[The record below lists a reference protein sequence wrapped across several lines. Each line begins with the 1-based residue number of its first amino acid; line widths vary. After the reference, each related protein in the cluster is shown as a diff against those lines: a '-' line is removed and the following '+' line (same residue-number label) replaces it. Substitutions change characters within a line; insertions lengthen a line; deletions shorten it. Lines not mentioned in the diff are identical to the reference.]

1 MEKNYNSDPVEKKWY
16 ARWEEAGCFTADPHA
31 EGEPYSIVI
40 PPPNVTGRLHI
51 GHALNNSIQDIL
63 IRWKRMSGYNA
74 VWIPG
79 TDHAGIATQSVVER
93 QLREEGLT
101 RREMGREAFVERV
114 WEWKEQYGST
124 IIQQLRSMGCSC
136 DWTRERF
143 TMDEGL
149 SDAVKEVFIQL
160 YEQGLIYQGNYII
173 NWSTGL
179 QTALS
184 DDEVEYEEITGHLY
198 HIRYPIEGG
207 GKDEYIVVATTR
219 PETLMGDVAVAV
231 NPRDKRYTELKTK
244 KVILPVMGRALPV
257 IEDDYVD
264 PEFGTGI
271 VKITP
276 AHDPND
282 FDMGNRHNLTPINVM
297 NPDGTMNEEAGPYE
311 GMDRFEC
318 RKKLLAD
325 LEAQGLIEKIEEHVH
340 QVGHCYRSKT
350 VIEPRLSLQWF
361 VKMEPLAKRAKD
373 AVESG
378 EVKFVPERWNK
389 VYMNW
394 MDNIRDWCISRQL
407 WWGHRIPIYYCDS
420 TGEVWASR
428 ETPTESPSGATDIRQ
443 EEDVMDTW
451 FSSWLWP
458 FSVHGWPN
466 ETEALKTWYPSST
479 LVTAP
484 DIIFFWVAR
493 MVMAGTTFMK
503 QVPFDTVYLHGVVRD
518 KEGRK
523 QSKSLGNSIDPLE
536 IIKDFSADALRFS
549 LITLNATGQDVKI
562 GENDFEMGR
571 NYSTKIW
578 NAARFMQMKSEGY
591 ETVSTLEALNPAL
604 LSSDDR
610 HLLTRLHQTIRK
622 VNSHLDSYR
631 FNDYSQEVYGF
642 IRHDFCDW
650 YLEYAKEPLNSGDE
664 ASIRHTLMVMHYA
677 FKTALT
683 LLHPLM
689 PFITEEL
696 WEDMGYR
703 GDGDFLMK
711 SAWPKAFDKETR
723 EAWALTD
730 ENMVFV
736 DAKRDLIRV
745 ARQLRADYNIKP
757 SQEIAFIVRPASTKL
772 EEALGQELESLNR
785 LVRGKVTVQ
794 SDYKAQ
800 GAVPGLVSKAGNV
813 YMPADDLIDV
823 EAEIARLQKQLD
835 ELEGHINRS
844 HARLSNDAFISK
856 APEKVVEQQRAQ
868 QQELI
873 EKADKIRG
881 LLKSLEK

>member
-1 MEKNYNSDPVEKKWY
+1 MEKKYDPNPVEQKWY
-16 ARWEEAGCFTADPHA
+16 ARWEEANCFAADPHA

-63 IRWKRMSGYNA
+63 IRWKRMCGYNA

-93 QLREEGLT
+93 QLREEGQT
-101 RREMGREAFVERV
+101 RREMGREAFVDRV
-114 WEWKEQYGST
+114 WQWKEEYGNT
-124 IIQQLRSMGCSC
+124 IIKQLRSMGCSC
-136 DWTRERF
+136 DWSRERF
-143 TMDEGL
+143 TMDDGL
-149 SDAVKEVFIQL
+149 SEAVKEVFIQL
-160 YEQGLIYQGNYII
+160 YERDLIYQGNYII
-173 NWSTGL
+173 NWSPAL

-184 DDEVEYEEITGHLY
+184 DDEVEYEEVKGNLY
-198 HIRYPIEGG
+198 HIRYPVEGG
-207 GKDEYIVVATTR
+207 GKDDYIVVATTR

-231 NPRDKRYTELKTK
+231 NPRDKRYSKLKGK
-244 KVILPVMGRALPV
+244 KVILPVIGRELAV

-282 FDMGNRHNLTPINVM
+282 FEMGNRHNLTPINVM
-297 NPDGTMNEEAGPYE
+297 HPDGTMNENAGPYE

-325 LEAQGLIEKIEEHVH
+325 LDEQGLMEKIEEHVH
-340 QVGHCYRSKT
+340 QVGHCYRSKC

-361 VKMEPLAKRAKD
+361 VKMEPLAKKAKQ
-373 AVESG
+373 AVEEG
-378 EVKFVPERWNK
+378 KVKFVPERWNK

-428 ETPTESPSGATDIRQ
+428 DTPTASPSGATDIRQ
-443 EEDVMDTW
+443 DEDVMDTW

-458 FSVHGWPN
+458 FSVHGWP
-466 ETEALKTWYPSST
+466 EQTDALKTWYPSAT

-493 MVMAGTTFMK
+493 MVMAGTLFMDE
-503 QVPFDTVYLHGVVRD
+503 VPFDTVYLHGVVRD

-523 QSKSLGNSIDPLE
+523 QSKSMGNSIDPLAVIDE
-536 IIKDFSADALRFS
+536 FSADALRFS
-549 LITLNATGQDVKI
+549 LITLNATGQDVRI

-571 NYSTKIW
+571 NYCTKIW
-578 NAARFMQMKSEGY
+578 NAARFLQMQG
-591 ETVSTLEALNPAL
+591 EAVGDIDPEL
-604 LSSDDR
+604 LSTDDR
-610 HLLTRLHQTIRK
+610 HLLTRLHRTIRK
-622 VNSHLDSYR
+622 VNEHLENYR
-631 FNDYSQEVYGF
+631 FNDYSHELYSF
-642 IRHDFCDW
+642 IRGDYCDW
-650 YLEYAKEPLNSGDE
+650 YVEYAKEPLNSDDD
-664 ASIRHTLMVMHYA
+664 ARKAHTLAVMHHA
-677 FKTALT
+677 FKSAIA

-696 WEDMGYR
+696 WEAMGYR
-703 GDGDFLMK
+703 GEGDFLMK
-711 SAWPKAFDKETR
+711 SAWPATFDKDTR
-723 EAWALTD
+723 SLWKLTD
-730 ENMVFV
+730 ENMKYV

-757 SQEIAFIVRPASTKL
+757 SQDIEFKVRPANKGL
-772 EEALGQELESLNR
+772 GALLLTELQSINR
-785 LVRGKVTVQ
+785 LVRGQVSVDA
-794 SDYKAQ
+794 DYKPA

-813 YMPADDLIDV
+813 FMPADDLIDV
-823 EAEIARLQKQLD
+823 EAEVERLDKQLT
-835 ELEGHINRS
+835 ELKGHIDRS
-844 HARLSNDAFISK
+844 HARLSNHAFISK
-856 APEKVVEQQRAQ
+856 APEDVVAQHRAQ

-873 EKADKIRG
+873 EKADKIRA
-881 LLKSLEK
+881 LLKSLKGKG

>member
-1 MEKNYNSDPVEKKWY
+1 MEKNYDPAPIEKKWY
-16 ARWEEAGCFTADPHA
+16 ARWEEAGCFTADPQA

-51 GHALNNSIQDIL
+51 GHALNNAIQDIL

-93 QLREEGLT
+93 QLRSEGKT
-101 RREMGREAFVERV
+101 RREMGREAFVDRV

-149 SDAVKEVFIQL
+149 SEAVKEVFIQL
-160 YEQGLIYQGNYII
+160 YEDGLIYQGNYII

-184 DDEVEYEEITGHLY
+184 DDEVEYEEVKGNLF
-198 HIRYPIEGG
+198 HIRYPIAGG
-207 GKDEYIVVATTR
+207 GKDDFIVVATTR

-231 NPRDKRYTELKTK
+231 NPRDKRYTGLIGKN
-244 KVILPVMGRALPV
+244 VILPVIGRAIPV
-257 IEDDYVD
+257 IADDYVD

-282 FDMGNRHNLTPINVM
+282 FDMGNRHQLTPVNVM
-297 NPDGTMNEEAGPYE
+297 HPDGSMNENAGIYE
-311 GMDRFEC
+311 GMDRFDC

-325 LEAQGLIEKIEEHVH
+325 LDAQGLMEKIEEHVH

-350 VIEPRLSLQWF
+350 IIEPRLSLQWF
-361 VKMEPLAKRAKD
+361 VKMAPLAKRAKK
-373 AVESG
+373 AVEDG
-378 EVKFVPERWNK
+378 DVTFVPERWNK

-420 TGEVWASR
+420 TGEVWAAR
-428 ETPTESPSGATDIRQ
+428 ETPTVSPQGGTDIRQ
-443 EEDVMDTW
+443 DEDVMDTW

-458 FSVHGWPN
+458 FSVHGWPD
-466 ETEALKTWYPSST
+466 ETAALKTWYPSST

-503 QVPFDTVYLHGVVRD
+503 QAPFDTVYLHGVVRD

-549 LITLNATGQDVKI
+549 LITLNATGQDVRI

-578 NAARFMQMKSEGY
+578 NAARFMQMQGENSGEI
-591 ETVSTLEALNPAL
+591 VQAL

-610 HLLTRLHQTIRK
+610 HLLMRLHETIRK
-622 VNSHLDSYR
+622 VNAHLEAYR
-631 FNDYSQEVYGF
+631 FNDYSHEVYAF
-642 IRHDFCDW
+642 IRNDYCDW

-664 ASIRHTLMVMHYA
+664 ARKAHTLAVMHHA
-677 FKTALT
+677 FKTAIT

-689 PFITEEL
+689 PFLTEEL
-696 WEDMGYR
+696 WEAMGYR
-703 GDGDFLMK
+703 GEAGDFLMK
-711 SAWPKAFDKETR
+711 SAWPKPFDKTTR
-723 EAWALTD
+723 ETWGLTE
-730 ENMVFV
+730 ENMAYV

-745 ARQLRADYNIKP
+745 ARQLRADYNLKP
-757 SQEIAFIVRPASTKL
+757 SQDIDFIVRPASAKTGELLAL
-772 EEALGQELESLNR
+772 EVDSINR
-785 LVRGKVTVQ
+785 LVRGQVKIIP
-794 SDYKAQ
+794 DYKTS
-800 GAVPGLVSKAGNV
+800 GAAPGLVSKAGNV
-813 YMPADDLIDV
+813 YMPAEGLIDV
-823 EAEIARLQKQLD
+823 EAETARLQKQLD

-844 HARLSNDAFISK
+844 HARLSNDAFVSK
-856 APEKVVEQQRAQ
+856 APEAVVEQQRAQ

-881 LLKSLEK
+881 LLKSLEN

>member
-1 MEKNYNSDPVEKKWY
+1 MEKNYDPDPVEKKWY
-16 ARWEEAGCFTADPHA
+16 ARWEEAGCFGADPQA
-31 EGEPYSIVI
+31 KGEPYCIVI

-93 QLREEGLT
+93 QLRTEGQT
-101 RREMGREAFVERV
+101 RREMGREAFVNRV

-136 DWTRERF
+136 DWSRERF

-149 SDAVKEVFIQL
+149 SEAVKEVFIQL
-160 YEQGLIYQGNYII
+160 YEEGLIYQGNYII

-184 DDEVEYEEITGHLY
+184 DDEVEYEEVKGHLY

-207 GKDEYIVVATTR
+207 TKKDVIVVATTR

-231 NPRDKRYTELKTK
+231 NPRDKRYTDLIGKN
-244 KVILPVMGRALPV
+244 VILPVIGRAIPV
-257 IEDDYVD
+257 IADDYVD

-282 FDMGNRHNLTPINVM
+282 FDMGNRHQLTPINVM
-297 NPDGTMNEEAGPYE
+297 HPDGSMNENAGPYE
-311 GMDRFEC
+311 GMDRFDC
-318 RKKLLAD
+318 RKQLLAD
-325 LEAQGLIEKIEEHVH
+325 LEEQGLMEKIEDHVH

-361 VKMEPLAKRAKD
+361 VKMAPLAKRAKK
-373 AVESG
+373 AVEDG
-378 EVKFVPERWNK
+378 EVTFVPERWNK

-420 TGEVWASR
+420 TGEVWAAR
-428 ETPTESPSGATDIRQ
+428 ETPTVSPQGGTDIRQ
-443 EEDVMDTW
+443 DEDVMDTW

-458 FSVHGWPN
+458 FSVHGWPD
-466 ETEALKTWYPSST
+466 ETAALKTWYPSAT

-503 QVPFDTVYLHGVVRD
+503 EVPFKTVYLHGVVRD

-536 IIKDFSADALRFS
+536 IIKDYSADALRFS
-549 LITLNATGQDVKI
+549 LITLNATGQDVRI

-571 NYSTKIW
+571 NYATKIW
-578 NAARFMQMKSEGY
+578 NAARFMQMQSDDSMPVGDLD
-591 ETVSTLEALNPAL
+591 SLNPAL
-604 LSSDDR
+604 FSSDDR

-622 VNSHLDSYR
+622 VNENLEAYR
-631 FNDYSQEVYGF
+631 FNDYSHEVYSF
-642 IRHDFCDW
+642 IRNDYCDW
-650 YLEYAKEPLNSGDE
+650 YLEYAKEPLNSGD
-664 ASIRHTLMVMHYA
+664 AVRKAHTLTVMHTA
-677 FKTALT
+677 FKTAIT

-689 PFITEEL
+689 PFLTEEL
-696 WEDMGYR
+696 WEAMGYR
-703 GDGDFLMK
+703 GEGDFLMR
-711 SAWPKAFDKETR
+711 SAWPKSFDKATR
-723 EAWALTD
+723 TAWALTE

-757 SQEIAFIVRPASTKL
+757 SQEIDFIVRPSSTKL
-772 EEALGQELESLNR
+772 GEALAGEIEALNR
-785 LVRGKVTVQ
+785 LVRGKVRL
-794 SDYKAQ
+794 DAAYKAE

-823 EAEIARLQKQLD
+823 DAETARLQKQLD

-844 HARLSNDAFISK
+844 HVRLSNDAFISK
-856 APEKVVEQQRAQ
+856 APEAVVEQQRAQ
-868 QQELI
+868 QKELI

-881 LLKSLEK
+881 LLKSLAG

>member
-1 MEKNYNSDPVEKKWY
+1 MEKNYDANPVEMKWY
-16 ARWEEAGCFTADPHA
+16 ARWEEAGCFNADPNA

-51 GHALNNSIQDIL
+51 GHALNNAIQDIL

-93 QLREEGLT
+93 KLREEGQT
-101 RREMGREAFVERV
+101 RRKMGREAFVERV
-114 WEWKEQYGST
+114 WDWKEQYGST

-149 SDAVKEVFIQL
+149 SEAVQEVFIQL
-160 YEQGLIYQGNYII
+160 YEEGLIYQGNYII

-184 DDEVEYEEITGHLY
+184 DDEVEYEEVKGSLF
-198 HIRYPIEGG
+198 HIRYPLEGG
-207 GKDEYIVVATTR
+207 SENDYIVVATTR

-231 NPRDKRYTELKTK
+231 NPRDKRYSELIGSN
-244 KVILPVMGRALPV
+244 VILPVIGRAIPV
-257 IEDDYVD
+257 IADDYVD

-282 FDMGNRHNLTPINVM
+282 FDMGNRHDLTPINVM
-297 NPDGTMNEEAGPYE
+297 NPDGSMNENAGPYE
-311 GMDRFEC
+311 GMDRFDC

-325 LEAQGLIEKIEEHVH
+325 LEEQGRMEKIEEHVH

-361 VKMEPLAKRAKD
+361 VKMEPLAKRAKK
-373 AVESG
+373 AVEDG

-428 ETPTESPSGATDIRQ
+428 ETPTVSPKGGTDIRQ
-443 EEDVMDTW
+443 DEDVMDTW

-458 FSVHGWPN
+458 FSVHGWPE

-503 QVPFDTVYLHGVVRD
+503 EVPFDTVYLHGVVRD

-536 IIKDFSADALRFS
+536 IIKEYSADALRFS
-549 LITLNATGQDVKI
+549 LITLNATGQDVRI

-578 NAARFMQMKSEGY
+578 NAARFMQMKSNSDIPVWDVA
-591 ETVSTLEALNPAL
+591 TLNPRL

-610 HLLTRLHQTIRK
+610 HLLTRLHQTIK
-622 VNSHLDSYR
+622 NVNENLEAYR
-631 FNDYSQEVYGF
+631 FNDYSQELYGF
-642 IRHDFCDW
+642 IRNDYCDW
-650 YLEYAKEPLNSGDE
+650 YVEYAKEPLNSGDE
-664 ASIRHTLMVMHYA
+664 ALKAHTLMIMNYA
-677 FKTALT
+677 FKTAIT

-689 PFITEEL
+689 PFLTEEL
-696 WEDMGYR
+696 WEAMGYR
-703 GDGDFLMK
+703 GEGDFLMC
-711 SAWPKAFDKETR
+711 SEWPKPFDKATR
-723 EAWALTD
+723 EAWELTE
-730 ENMVFV
+730 ENMAFV
-736 DAKRDLIRV
+736 DAKRDLIRA

-757 SQEIAFIVRPASTKL
+757 SQEIDFIVRPSSSSLGKTLA
-772 EEALGQELESLNR
+772 EEIDSLNR
-785 LVRGKVTVQ
+785 LVRGKVSLQ
-794 SDYKAQ
+794 PDYKAE

-813 YMPADDLIDV
+813 FMPADDLIDI
-823 EAEIARLQKQLD
+823 EAETARLQKQLD

-844 HARLSNDAFISK
+844 HVRLSNEAFIRK
-856 APEKVVEQQRAQ
+856 APKAVVEQQRAQ

-881 LLKSLEK
+881 LLKSLKS

>member
-1 MEKNYNSDPVEKKWY
+1 MEKTYDPKPVEDKWY
-16 ARWEEAGCFTADPHA
+16 ARWEEAGCFGADPNA

-63 IRWKRMSGYNA
+63 VRWKRMSGYNA

-93 QLREEGLT
+93 KLREDGQS

-114 WEWKEQYGST
+114 WQWKEEYGST
-124 IIQQLRSMGCSC
+124 IINQLRRMGCSC
-136 DWTRERF
+136 DWSRERF

-149 SDAVKEVFIQL
+149 SDAVKEVFIRL
-160 YEQGLIYQGNYII
+160 YEEGLIYQGNYII
-173 NWSTGL
+173 NWSPAL

-184 DDEVEYEEITGHLY
+184 DDEVEYEEVKGHLY
-198 HIRYPIEGG
+198 HIRYPVEGG
-207 GKDEYIVVATTR
+207 GHIVVATTR

-231 NPRDKRYTELKTK
+231 NPRDKRYEDLKTK
-244 KVILPVMGRALPV
+244 NVILPVIGRELQV

-282 FDMGNRHNLTPINVM
+282 FEMGQRHDLTPINVM
-297 NPDGTMNEEAGPYE
+297 NPDGSMNEEAGPYA

-318 RKKLLAD
+318 RKQLLKD
-325 LEAQGLIEKIEEHVH
+325 LEAQGLLEKIEDHVH
-340 QVGHCYRSKT
+340 QVGHCYRSKC

-361 VKMEPLAKRAKD
+361 VKMAPLAKRAKA

-407 WWGHRIPIYYCDS
+407 WWGHRIPVYYCDS

-428 ETPTESPSGATDIRQ
+428 DTPTASPSGATDIRQ
-443 EEDVMDTW
+443 DEDVMDTW

-458 FSVHGWPN
+458 FSVHGWPD
-466 ETEALKTWYPSST
+466 ESEALNTWYPSSD

-503 QVPFDTVYLHGVVRD
+503 DVPFRTVYLHGVVRD
-518 KEGRK
+518 KQGRK

-536 IIKDFSADALRFS
+536 VIDEFSADSLRFS
-549 LITLNATGQDVKI
+549 LITLNATGQDVRI

-571 NYSTKIW
+571 NYCTKIW
-578 NAARFMQMKSEGY
+578 NAARFLQMQGEDSGEIH
-591 ETVSTLEALNPAL
+591 PDL

-610 HLLTRLHQTIRK
+610 HLLTRLNETIRS
-622 VNSHLDSYR
+622 VNEHLERYR
-631 FNDYSQEVYGF
+631 FNDYSHELYSF
-642 IRHDFCDW
+642 IWHDFCDW
-650 YLEYAKEPLNSGDE
+650 YVEYAKEPLRGEHSDRK
-664 ASIRHTLMVMHYA
+664 AHTLAVMNHV
-677 FKTALT
+677 FRKALK

-689 PFITEEL
+689 PFLTEEL
-696 WEDMGYR
+696 WHEMGYA
-703 GDGDFLMK
+703 GEAEFLMK
-711 SAWPKAFDKETR
+711 ADWPEAFDKETR
-723 EAWALTD
+723 SAWGLTKA
-730 ENMVFV
+730 NMEFV
-736 DAKRDLIRV
+736 VSKRDLIRA

-757 SQEIAFIVRPASTKL
+757 SQEIDFIVKPVSGDMAGSL
-772 EEALGQELESLNR
+772 EGELESLNL
-785 LVRGKVTVQ
+785 LVKGTVTID
-794 SDYKAQ
+794 SGYTPE
-800 GAVPGLVSKAGNV
+800 GAAPGLVSKAGNV
-813 YMPADDLIDV
+813 FMPADGLIDV
-823 EAEIARLQKQLD
+823 EAEVERLTKQLEELIGHIDRSNARLNN
-835 ELEGHINRS
+835 E
-844 HARLSNDAFISK
+844 AFISK
-856 APEKVVEQQRAQ
+856 APAEVVEQHRAK
-868 QQELI
+868 QQELV
-873 EKADKIRG
+873 EKADKIRA
-881 LLKSLEK
+881 LLKSLTP

>member
-1 MEKNYNSDPVEKKWY
+1 MNMEKQYDPKPVETKWY
-16 ARWEEAGCFTADPHA
+16 ARWEEAGCFTADPNA

-63 IRWKRMSGYNA
+63 VRWKRMSGYNA

-93 QLREEGLT
+93 KLREEGKT
-101 RREMGREAFVERV
+101 RREMGREAFVDRI
-114 WEWKEQYGST
+114 WQWKEEYGST

-160 YEQGLIYQGNYII
+160 YEDGLIYQGNYII
-173 NWSTGL
+173 NWSPAL

-184 DDEVEYEEITGHLY
+184 DDEVEYEEINGNLY
-198 HIRYPIEGG
+198 HIRYPVEGG
-207 GKDEYIVVATTR
+207 KEGEYIVVATTR

-231 NPRDKRYTELKTK
+231 NPRDKRYTDLKGK
-244 KVILPVMGRALPV
+244 KVILPVMGRELKV

-282 FDMGNRHNLTPINVM
+282 FEMGKRHDLTPINVM
-297 NPDGTMNEEAGPYE
+297 NPDGTMNEEAGPYA
-311 GMDRFEC
+311 GMDRFDC
-318 RKKLLAD
+318 RKKLLKD
-325 LEAQGLIEKIEEHVH
+325 LEAQGLMEKIEEHVH
-340 QVGHCYRSKT
+340 QVGHCYRSKC

-361 VKMEPLAKRAKD
+361 VKMAPLAKRAKA

-428 ETPTESPSGATDIRQ
+428 ETPTASPSGATDIRQ
-443 EEDVMDTW
+443 DEDVMDTW

-458 FSVHGWPN
+458 FSVHGWPD
-466 ETEALKTWYPSST
+466 ETDALKTWYPSSD

-503 QVPFDTVYLHGVVRD
+503 DVPFRTVYLHGVVRD

-523 QSKSLGNSIDPLE
+523 QSKSLGNSIDPLQ
-536 IIKDFSADALRFS
+536 IIDEYSADSLRFS
-549 LITLNATGQDVKI
+549 LITLNATGQDVRI

-571 NYSTKIW
+571 NYCTKIW
-578 NAARFMQMKSEGY
+578 NAARFIQMQGDDVGEITP
-591 ETVSTLEALNPAL
+591 EL
-604 LSSDDR
+604 LSSDDK
-610 HLLTRLHQTIRK
+610 HLLTRLHQTIGR
-622 VNSHLDSYR
+622 VNDNLERYR
-631 FNDYSQEVYGF
+631 FNDYSHELYSF
-642 IRHDFCDW
+642 IWHDYCDW
-650 YLEYAKEPLNSGDE
+650 YVEYAKEPLRSEDPKRK
-664 ASIRHTLMVMHYA
+664 AHTLAVMHHA
-677 FKTALT
+677 FKTALQ

-689 PFITEEL
+689 PFVTEEL
-696 WEDMGYR
+696 WEAMGYG
-703 GDGDFLMK
+703 GDGEFLMK
-711 SAWPKAFDKETR
+711 TAWPVTFSKEVRT
-723 EAWALTD
+723 AWGLTQ
-730 ENMVFV
+730 ENMDLV
-736 DAKRDLIRV
+736 DAKRDLIRA

-757 SQEIAFIVRPASTKL
+757 SQEISFIVRPATADL
-772 EEALGQELESLNR
+772 AETLAQEIESLNQ
-785 LVRGKVTVQ
+785 LVRGTVTL
-794 SDYKAQ
+794 DTEYRPE
-800 GAVPGLVSKAGNV
+800 GATPGLVSKAGNV
-813 YMPADDLIDV
+813 FMPADGLIDV
-823 EAEIARLQKQLD
+823 EAETARIEKQLN
-835 ELEGHINRS
+835 EMIGHIERS
-844 HARLSNDAFISK
+844 KARLSNDAFVSK
-856 APEKVVEQQRAQ
+856 APAEVVEQHRSQ
-868 QQELI
+868 QNEMI
-873 EKADKIRG
+873 EKADKLRA
-881 LLKSLEK
+881 LLKSLKS

>member
-1 MEKNYNSDPVEKKWY
+1 MEKTYDPKPVEDKWY
-16 ARWEEAGCFTADPHA
+16 ARWEEAGCFGADPNA

-63 IRWKRMSGYNA
+63 VRWKRMSGYNA

-93 QLREEGLT
+93 KLREDGQS

-114 WEWKEQYGST
+114 WEWKEEYGST
-124 IIQQLRSMGCSC
+124 IINQLRRMGCSC
-136 DWTRERF
+136 DWSRERF

-149 SDAVKEVFIQL
+149 SDAVQEVFIRL
-160 YEQGLIYQGNYII
+160 YEEGLIYQGNYII
-173 NWSTGL
+173 NWSPAL

-184 DDEVEYEEITGHLY
+184 DDEVEYEELKGHLY
-198 HIRYPIEGG
+198 HIRYPVEGG
-207 GKDEYIVVATTR
+207 GHIMVATTR

-231 NPRDKRYTELKTK
+231 NPRDKRYEDLKTQ
-244 KVILPVMGRALPV
+244 KVILPVIGRELQV

-282 FDMGNRHNLTPINVM
+282 FEMGQRHDLTPINVM
-297 NPDGTMNEEAGPYE
+297 NPDGTMNEEAGPYV

-318 RKKLLAD
+318 RKQLLHD
-325 LEAQGLIEKIEEHVH
+325 LEEQGLLEKIEDHVH
-340 QVGHCYRSKT
+340 QVGHCYRSKC

-361 VKMEPLAKRAKD
+361 VKMAPLAKRAKA

-443 EEDVMDTW
+443 DEDVMDTW

-458 FSVHGWPN
+458 FSVHGWPK
-466 ETEALKTWYPSST
+466 ESEALNTWYPSSD

-503 QVPFDTVYLHGVVRD
+503 DVPFRTVYLHGVVRD
-518 KEGRK
+518 KQGRK

-536 IIKDFSADALRFS
+536 VIDEFSADSLRFS
-549 LITLNATGQDVKI
+549 LITLNATGQDVRI

-571 NYSTKIW
+571 NYCTKIW
-578 NAARFMQMKSEGY
+578 NAARFLQMQGEDTGDIR
-591 ETVSTLEALNPAL
+591 VDL

-610 HLLTRLHQTIRK
+610 HLLTRLHETIRR
-622 VNSHLDSYR
+622 VNDHLERYR
-631 FNDYSQEVYGF
+631 FNDYSHELYSF
-642 IRHDFCDW
+642 IWHDFCDW
-650 YLEYAKEPLNSGDE
+650 FVEYAKEPLRSDDE
-664 ASIRHTLMVMHYA
+664 DRKAHTVAVMHHA
-677 FKTALT
+677 FRNALK

-689 PFITEEL
+689 PFLTEEL
-696 WEDMGYR
+696 WHEMGYA
-703 GDGDFLMK
+703 DESDFIMQADWPRTFEK
-711 SAWPKAFDKETR
+711 SIRDEWGLTKA
-723 EAWALTD
+723 
-730 ENMVFV
+730 NMEFV
-736 DAKRDLIRV
+736 VAKRDLIRA

-757 SQEIAFIVRPASTKL
+757 SQDIDFIVKPVSAEMADSL
-772 EEALGQELESLNR
+772 QDELESLNL
-785 LVRGKVTVQ
+785 LVKGTV
-794 SDYKAQ
+794 SIDAGYTPA
-800 GAVPGLVSKAGNV
+800 GAAPGLVSKVGNV
-813 YMPADDLIDV
+813 FMPADGLIDV
-823 EAEIARLQKQLD
+823 DAEVERLTKQLD
-835 ELEGHINRS
+835 ELIGHIDRS
-844 HARLSNDAFISK
+844 NARLNNESFVSK
-856 APEKVVEQQRAQ
+856 APAAVVEQHRAK
-868 QQELI
+868 QQELV
-873 EKADKIRG
+873 EKADKIRA
-881 LLKSLEK
+881 LLKSLTS